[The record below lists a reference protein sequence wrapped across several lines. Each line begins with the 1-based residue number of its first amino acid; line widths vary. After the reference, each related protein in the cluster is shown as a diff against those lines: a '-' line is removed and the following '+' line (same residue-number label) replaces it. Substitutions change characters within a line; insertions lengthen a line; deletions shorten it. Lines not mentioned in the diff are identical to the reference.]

1 MTDLEIEALD
11 LSPGWK
17 LGRGKDTGS
26 LSYKITN
33 MSLPPLICSCFCE
46 IAPDNPKNP
55 CAFTKGEKKK
65 KKNTSFQAIFHSY
78 YLRPL
83 AVNLC
88 KSKG

>member
-17 LGRGKDTGS
+17 LDRGKDTVS
-26 LSYKITN
+26 LRNKITN

-55 CAFTKGEKKK
+55 CTFTTEKKK
-65 KKNTSFQAIFHSY
+65 KKKSLVHKFIYFFAAI
-78 YLRPL
+78 L
-83 AVNLC
+83 ALGSP
-88 KSKG
+88 KAMQLK